1 MILDRNDIKR
11 CLKET
16 ISNMSL
22 EEFSR
27 LFVNEVTAIEDF
39 FKLCKDMKAGNTISL
54 LFNPHRLN
62 TITEASVTRTS
73 APMSIFQS
81 LSDKG
86 NDLYTEKIDGMARL
100 YLYNLEQGVNNPFYC
115 TIQRGYNGVAYV
127 NEFPPFVAR
136 QIYQKYCSSGNR
148 RILDPCAG
156 WGGRMIG
163 AASLPNTRYVACEP
177 CTETYNGLIK
187 LGNWLKS
194 LQPTFDFEV
203 HNTPYE
209 EFVTDEKF
217 DIALT
222 SPPYFNTEHYSE
234 EDTDSAHKFPQYELW
249 ENGFYRPLIINTI
262 NRLEKDGVF
271 ILNIGDRKYPLT
283 KSMEKICNESGF
295 YYNRIHNYLSTKDD
309 DGEKFFMLYKT
320 KKEFTPIKTEMKQ
333 LW

>member
-1 MILDRNDIKR
+1 MKREDVKR

-16 ISNMSL
+16 ISGMTL
-22 EEFSR
+22 QEFSR

-39 FKLCKDMKAGNTISL
+39 FKLCKDIKAGNTISL

-62 TITEASVTRTS
+62 IITEASVTRTS

-81 LSDKG
+81 LSDRGSDK
-86 NDLYTEKIDGMARL
+86 YTEKIDGMSRL

-136 QIYQKYCSSGNR
+136 QIYKKYTKGDSR
-148 RILDPCAG
+148 VILDPCAG

-163 AASLPNTRYVACEP
+163 AASLPNTRYVACETCP
-177 CTETYNGLIK
+177 ETYNGLIK

-203 HNTPYE
+203 HNIPYE
-209 EFVTDEKF
+209 EFETDEKF

-234 EDTDSAHKFPQYELW
+234 ENTDSAHKFPEYDLW
-249 ENGFYRPLIINTI
+249 VNGFYSPLITNTVS
-262 NRLEKDGVF
+262 RLKDSAVF
-271 ILNIGDRKYPLT
+271 VLNIGDRKYPLT
-283 KSMEKICNESGF
+283 NSMVSICADNNL
-295 YYNRIHNYLSTKDD
+295 YYERAYDYLSGNGEDK
-309 DGEKFFMLYKT
+309 EKFFCISHSSVDEYPPSSAM
-320 KKEFTPIKTEMKQ
+320 TEV

>member
-1 MILDRNDIKR
+1 M
-11 CLKET
+11 T
-16 ISNMSL
+16 L

-39 FKLCKDMKAGNTISL
+39 FKLCNNTKAGNTISL
-54 LFNPHRLN
+54 LFNPHRLD

-73 APMSIFQS
+73 APMSIFES

-86 NDLYTEKIDGMARL
+86 NELYTEKIDGMARL

-136 QIYQKYCSSGNR
+136 QIYQKYCPSKSR
-148 RILDPCAG
+148 SILDPCAG

-177 CTETYNGLIK
+177 CTATYNGLVK

-203 HNTPYE
+203 HNIPYE
-209 EFVTDEKF
+209 EFITDEKF

-222 SPPYFNTEHYSE
+222 SPPYFNTEHYSD

-249 ENGFYRPLIINTI
+249 ENGFYRPLILNTI
-262 NRLEKDGVF
+262 DRLKDGSVF

-283 KSMEKICNESGF
+283 ESMKKICGEGGYSYERG
-295 YYNRIHNYLSTKDD
+295 YDYLNNKGD
-309 DGEKFFMLYKT
+309 DGEKFFVLYKT
-320 KKEFTPIKTEMKQ
+320 KKEFTSVGVEAKQ